1 MPKIGAPVPVAA
13 IKPAVQEQGAPY
25 AGTHRQE
32 NDIGET
38 FSRPI
43 YHLAQPHKVCVVV
56 DEYR

>member
-1 MPKIGAPVPVAA
+1 MPKFGAPVPVAA